1 MNLLDFMLNEI
12 EVRVQ
17 NFKLSR
23 TSINNV
29 LKKHKLKGYKSDGKK
44 WKFFRVKYINE
55 LWQVN
60 LKEFKLDGK
69 KDYIFVMID
78 DYSRF
83 IICLSLF
90 DHCPTTKELTSS
102 LQKLNLK
109 LRDILADKGIQFKE

>member
-1 MNLLDFMLNEI
+1 MNLPDFMLNEI
-12 EVRVQ
+12 EVRD
-17 NFKLSR
+17 NLKLSR

-44 WKFFRVKYINE
+44 WKFFRVKYIR
-55 LWQVN
+55 QVN